1 MGSAYEHLSKA
12 DRLVL
17 EGLRSAGEA
26 WIVGGWVREAA
37 SGRHETDLDIATTLL
52 PAEVKGLFPR
62 SLMVGE
68 KYGTVNV
75 RLKDNISDGTWEV
88 TTLRSEGS
96 YGDGRR
102 PDQVEFGQSIEDDL
116 ARRDFTINA
125 MAIDSDGD
133 VIDPYDGMSDLR
145 AGVLRAVGEASERL
159 GEDGLRIMRAYR
171 FLDSTGGMRNME
183 SSLKSAVR
191 GNLSMLDGVSR
202 ERIGME
208 MERILGG
215 RNAGEV
221 ILQMHEDGV
230 LEHILPRIAC
240 TVSPSFCT
248 DFLVNLALLC
258 SDDPSEG
265 NALAGNLRN
274 ALMMAKG
281 PLRQVAFLHDAKNTP
296 VTTEIGG
303 LRRFRAALPLEW
315 QNAFI
320 AYSHG
325 LGKETT
331 EFVEALAT
339 LSPLIAGNA
348 PLIDGNTLVAATGL
362 DPGPR
367 MGRLKGLLHRIQVE
381 RDLPTAERV
390 LSLLDE
396 LDWRDSDHEE
406 WPALSWP

>member
-68 KYGTVNV
+68 KYGTVIV

-116 ARRDFTINA
+116 GRRDFTINA

-183 SSLKSAVR
+183 SSLRSAVR

-230 LEHILPRIAC
+230 LEHVLPRIAC

-303 LRRFRAALPLEW
+303 IRRFRAALPLEW

-331 EFVEALAT
+331 EFVEALAS

-396 LDWRDSDHEE
+396 LNWRDSDHEE
-406 WPALSWP
+406 WTALSWP

>member
-68 KYGTVNV
+68 KYGTVIV

-183 SSLKSAVR
+183 SSLRSAVR

-230 LEHILPRIAC
+230 LEHVLPRIAC

-265 NALAGNLRN
+265 NALVGNLRN

-281 PLRQVAFLHDAKNTP
+281 PLRQIAFLHDAKNTP

-396 LDWRDSDHEE
+396 LNWRDSDHEE
-406 WPALSWP
+406 WTALSWP

>member
-68 KYGTVNV
+68 KYGTVIV

-183 SSLKSAVR
+183 SSLRSAVR
-191 GNLSMLDGVSR
+191 ENLGMLDVVSR

-265 NALAGNLRN
+265 NALVGNLRN

-281 PLRQVAFLHDAKNTP
+281 PLRQIAFLHDAKNTP

-331 EFVEALAT
+331 EFVEALAS

-406 WPALSWP
+406 WTALSWP

>member
-68 KYGTVNV
+68 KYGTVIV
-75 RLKDNISDGTWEV
+75 RLEDNISDGTWEV

-96 YGDGRR
+96 YGEGRR

-171 FLDSTGGMRNME
+171 FLDSTGGMRDME
-183 SSLKSAVR
+183 SSLRSAVR

-230 LEHILPRIAC
+230 LEHVLPRIAC

-396 LDWRDSDHEE
+396 LNWRDSDHEE
-406 WPALSWP
+406 WTALSWP

>member
-68 KYGTVNV
+68 KYGTVIV

-183 SSLKSAVR
+183 SSLRSAVR

-230 LEHILPRIAC
+230 LNHILPGIDC

-396 LDWRDSDHEE
+396 LNWRDSDHEE
-406 WPALSWP
+406 WTALSWP

>member
-1 MGSAYEHLSKA
+1 
-12 DRLVL
+12 
-17 EGLRSAGEA
+17 
-26 WIVGGWVREAA
+26 
-37 SGRHETDLDIATTLL
+37 
-52 PAEVKGLFPR
+52 
-62 SLMVGE
+62 
-68 KYGTVNV
+68 
-75 RLKDNISDGTWEV
+75 
-88 TTLRSEGS
+88 
-96 YGDGRR
+96 
-102 PDQVEFGQSIEDDL
+102 
-116 ARRDFTINA
+116 
-125 MAIDSDGD
+125 
-133 VIDPYDGMSDLR
+133 
-145 AGVLRAVGEASERL
+145 
-159 GEDGLRIMRAYR
+159 
-171 FLDSTGGMRNME
+171 
-183 SSLKSAVR
+183 
-191 GNLSMLDGVSR
+191 MLDGVSR

-230 LEHILPRIAC
+230 LEHVLPRIAC

-396 LDWRDSDHEE
+396 LNWRDSDHEE
-406 WPALSWP
+406 WTALSWP

>member
-52 PAEVKGLFPR
+52 PAEVKELFPR

-68 KYGTVNV
+68 KYGTVIV

-183 SSLKSAVR
+183 SSLRSAVR

-230 LEHILPRIAC
+230 LEHVLPRIAC

-331 EFVEALAT
+331 EFVEALAS

-406 WPALSWP
+406 WTALSWP

>member
-68 KYGTVNV
+68 KYGTVIV

-183 SSLKSAVR
+183 SSLRSAVR

-230 LEHILPRIAC
+230 LEHVLPRIAC

-303 LRRFRAALPLEW
+303 LRRFRAALPPEW
-315 QNAFI
+315 QDAFI

-325 LGKETT
+325 LGRETS
-331 EFVEALAT
+331 EFVEALAS
-339 LSPLIAGNA
+339 LSPLIVGNA
-348 PLIDGNTLVAATGL
+348 PLIDGNTLAAATGL
-362 DPGPR
+362 NPGPR
-367 MGRLKGLLHRIQVE
+367 MGRLKGLLHRIQIE

-390 LSLLDE
+390 LSLLDD
-396 LDWRDSDHEE
+396 LDWIDSDYEE

>member
-68 KYGTVNV
+68 KYGTVIV

-171 FLDSTGGMRNME
+171 FLDSTGGMRDME
-183 SSLKSAVR
+183 SSLRSAVR

-230 LEHILPRIAC
+230 LEHVLPRIAC

-396 LDWRDSDHEE
+396 LNWRDSDHEE
-406 WPALSWP
+406 WTALSWP

>member
-1 MGSAYEHLSKA
+1 MGPEYEHLSEA
-12 DRLVL
+12 DGLVL
-17 EGLRSAGEA
+17 EGLRSAGKA
-26 WIVGGWVREAA
+26 WIVGGWVREAV
-37 SGRHETDLDIATTLL
+37 SGRHETDMDIATTLL
-52 PAEVKGLFPR
+52 PAKVKELFPR

-68 KYGTVNV
+68 EYGTVIV
-75 RLKDNISDGTWEV
+75 RLEENISDGTWEV

-133 VIDPYDGMSDLR
+133 LIDPYDGISDLR

-171 FLDSTGGMRNME
+171 FLDSAGDMRSME
-183 SSLKSAVR
+183 ASLRTAVR
-191 GNLSMLDGVSR
+191 GNLGMLDVVSR

-208 MERILGG
+208 MEKILGG

-221 ILQMHEDGV
+221 ISQMHEDGV
-230 LEHILPRIAC
+230 LNHVLPGITC

-248 DFLVNLALLC
+248 DTLVNLALLC
-258 SDDPSEG
+258 SRDSSERSV
-265 NALAGNLRN
+265 LADNLRR
-274 ALMMAKG
+274 ALMMAKE
-281 PLRQVAFLHDAKNTP
+281 PLRQVAFLHGARDTP
-296 VTTEIGG
+296 VPNEIGE
-303 LRRFRAALPLEW
+303 LRRFRAALPPDW

-320 AYSHG
+320 AYSQG
-325 LGKETT
+325 LGRETS
-331 EFVEALAT
+331 EFVEALAS

-348 PLIDGNTLVAATGL
+348 PLIDGNTLIAATGL

-367 MGRLKGLLHRIQVE
+367 MGRLKGLLHRIEIE
-381 RDLPTAERV
+381 RDLSTAERV

-396 LDWRDSDHEE
+396 LDWRDSDYEE
-406 WPALSWP
+406 WSALSWP

>member
-68 KYGTVNV
+68 KYGTVIV
-75 RLKDNISDGTWEV
+75 RLENNISDGTWEV

-125 MAIDSDGD
+125 MAIDSDD
-133 VIDPYDGMSDLR
+133 NVIDPFGGMSDLR
-145 AGVLRAVGEASERL
+145 AGVLKAVGEASERL

-183 SSLKSAVR
+183 SSLRSAVR

-230 LEHILPRIAC
+230 LEHVLPRIAC

-406 WPALSWP
+406 WTALSWP

>member
-68 KYGTVNV
+68 KYGTVIV

-183 SSLKSAVR
+183 SSLRSAVR

-215 RNAGEV
+215 RNAGAV

-230 LEHILPRIAC
+230 LEHVLPRIAC

-396 LDWRDSDHEE
+396 LNWRDSDHEE
-406 WPALSWP
+406 WTALSWP

>member
-1 MGSAYEHLSKA
+1 MGSAHEHLSKA

-68 KYGTVNV
+68 KYGTVIV

-171 FLDSTGGMRNME
+171 FLDSTGGMRDME
-183 SSLKSAVR
+183 SSLRSAVR

-230 LEHILPRIAC
+230 LEHVLPRIAC

-396 LDWRDSDHEE
+396 LNWRDSDHEE
-406 WPALSWP
+406 WTALSWP

>member
-68 KYGTVNV
+68 KYGTVIV
-75 RLKDNISDGTWEV
+75 RLEDNISDGTWEV

-171 FLDSTGGMRNME
+171 FLDSTGGMRDME
-183 SSLKSAVR
+183 SSLRSAVR

-230 LEHILPRIAC
+230 LEHVLPRIAC

-396 LDWRDSDHEE
+396 LNWRDSDHEE
-406 WPALSWP
+406 WTALSWP

>member
-68 KYGTVNV
+68 KYGTVIV

-125 MAIDSDGD
+125 MAIDSDGN
-133 VIDPYDGMSDLR
+133 VIDPFGGMSDLR
-145 AGVLRAVGEASERL
+145 AGVLKAVGEASERL

-171 FLDSTGGMRNME
+171 FLDSTGGMRSME
-183 SSLKSAVR
+183 SSLRSAVR
-191 GNLSMLDGVSR
+191 ENLGMLDVVSR

-230 LEHILPRIAC
+230 LNHILPEIDC

-331 EFVEALAT
+331 EFVEALAS